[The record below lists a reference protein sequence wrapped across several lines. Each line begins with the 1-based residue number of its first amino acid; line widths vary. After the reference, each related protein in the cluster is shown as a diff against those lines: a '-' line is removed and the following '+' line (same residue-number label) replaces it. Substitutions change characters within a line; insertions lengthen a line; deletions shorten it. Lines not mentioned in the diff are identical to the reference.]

1 MASLIYELVKTQNTY
16 ACIIPIATSKHI
28 IPITRARGIKPNIKN
43 IKPEDIKSNIN
54 PPSIANKICPAK
66 ILAPNLNPKLNALA
80 KYDINS
86 IITNTGAN
94 AKLHPDGTNKFR

>member
-1 MASLIYELVKTQNTY
+1 M
-16 ACIIPIATSKHI
+16 
-28 IPITRARGIKPNIKN
+28 
-43 IKPEDIKSNIN
+43 
-54 PPSIANKICPAK
+54 ANKICPAK